1 MTQLHVLDHPLA
13 SLHLTR
19 LRDKNS
25 RPVEFRDAAKKL
37 AQLLAAPATHS
48 LSTRRIELTTPVA
61 ETHGTALDETV
72 SLIPIL
78 RAGLIMVD
86 PFLDLLPESEVWHFG
101 MIRDEETAEAASY
114 YCKVPEDRPTDFAIV
129 LDPMLATGGTLRAV
143 IHRLQRWGVKRI
155 AVVSLIASPE
165 GVAALTAEF
174 PDIELHTC
182 AVDSHLNEK
191 KYIVPGLGDA
201 GDRTF
206 NTLR

>member
-1 MTQLHVLDHPLA
+1 
-13 SLHLTR
+13 
-19 LRDKNS
+19 
-25 RPVEFRDAAKKL
+25 
-37 AQLLAAPATHS
+37 
-48 LSTRRIELTTPVA
+48 
-61 ETHGTALDETV
+61 
-72 SLIPIL
+72 
-78 RAGLIMVD
+78 
-86 PFLDLLPESEVWHFG
+86 
-101 MIRDEETAEAASY
+101 
-114 YCKVPEDRPTDFAIV
+114 
-129 LDPMLATGGTLRAV
+129 
-143 IHRLQRWGVKRI
+143 